1 MDPCYLNNGLL
12 GGWGKGRGRGGGV
25 DGGGREI
32 ETEKLNSKILHSS
45 VDFTASSDVTMC
57 D

>member
-1 MDPCYLNNGLL
+1 MDPCYLNNDLL
-12 GGWGKGRGRGGGV
+12 GGWGKGGG

-32 ETEKLNSKILHSS
+32 ETEKLNSNILHSS
-45 VDFTASSDVTMC
+45 VDFTASSDVTMY